1 MTRSLATEED
11 CAQDPFLDQID
22 ELKNRYGYSDR
33 ELSRRI
39 GLSNPQHLAKIRS
52 GIRPVPIEVKIIV
65 WSLLDLPFDRESI
78 VGLLPEKTLSRLRLA
93 RD

>member
-1 MTRSLATEED
+1 MTRSLTTEGG
-11 CAQDPFLDQID
+11 CVTDPFLDRID
-22 ELKNRYGYSDR
+22 ELKTRYAYSDS
-33 ELSRRI
+33 ELAQRI
-39 GLSNPQHLAKIRS
+39 GLADRQHLAKIRS

-93 RD
+93 GD